1 MGPGKRPFKISYQC
15 TRSSKWR
22 GCVFPQCAWKI
33 AGHMKLIKRS
43 REVRKRSRK
52 AWSSIFPRCP
62 TDILASPGVN
72 QRYSTDLNNTP
83 EHTVLVKLL
92 SSNRSLVTYHPLF
105 YPSRFGKIRHER
117 IAMLFRRGIRASA
130 LLERYKMGRVTSCA
144 RSSHTLERA
153 CKKK

>member
-1 MGPGKRPFKISYQC
+1 MYKILKV
-15 TRSSKWR
+15 TRMCVSSMRMEDCGTHEADQAVTR
-22 GCVFPQCAWKI
+22 GA
-33 AGHMKLIKRS
+33 
-43 REVRKRSRK
+43 K
-52 AWSSIFPRCP
+52 AVTQGVVVNFSQMSNRHFGLPRCKP
-62 TDILASPGVN
+62 AL
-72 QRYSTDLNNTP
+72 LNRPKQHPP
-83 EHTVLVKLL
+83 EHTVLVTLL

-144 RSSHTLERA
+144 RSSQTLERA

>member
-52 AWSSIFPRCP
+52 AWSFSQMSNRHFGLPRCKP
-62 TDILASPGVN
+62 AL
-72 QRYSTDLNNTP
+72 LNRPKQHPP
-83 EHTVLVKLL
+83 EHTVLVTLL

-144 RSSHTLERA
+144 RSSQTLERA